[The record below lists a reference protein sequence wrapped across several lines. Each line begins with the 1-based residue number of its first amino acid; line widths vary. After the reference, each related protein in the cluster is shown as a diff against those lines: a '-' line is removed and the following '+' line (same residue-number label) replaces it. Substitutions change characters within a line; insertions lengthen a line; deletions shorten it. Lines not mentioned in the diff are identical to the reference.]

1 LDLNECTQA
10 DCEKCEF
17 KRPELWEENREA
29 WELWLA
35 IRTQWRTRV
44 IGVGMGAIGS
54 MPMGLDYNV
63 LPIVAKTLNIDV
75 TPATLYKIQ
84 ALEFF
89 EVNRIEEEIA

>member
-1 LDLNECTQA
+1 M
-10 DCEKCEF
+10 
-17 KRPELWEENREA
+17 
-29 WELWLA
+29 
-35 IRTQWRTRV
+35 
-44 IGVGMGAIGS
+44 GMGAIGS